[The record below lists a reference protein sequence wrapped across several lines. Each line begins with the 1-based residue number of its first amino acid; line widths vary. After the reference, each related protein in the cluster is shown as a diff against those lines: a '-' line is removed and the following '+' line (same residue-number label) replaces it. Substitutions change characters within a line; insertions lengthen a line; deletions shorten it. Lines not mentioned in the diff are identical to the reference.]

1 MIPKWICA
9 LGISF
14 ISYMSIL
21 FVIITV
27 VTFQA
32 RDFDLGRTLVITAA
46 YMAFMAVYFVVL
58 FVVFKRKMDSSR

>member
-1 MIPKWICA
+1 MIPKWMCA

-14 ISYMSIL
+14 ISHMSIL
-21 FVIITV
+21 FVIIVV

-46 YMAFMAVYFVVL
+46 YMAFMVVYFAVL
-58 FVVFKRKMDSSR
+58 FIVFKRKIDAAK